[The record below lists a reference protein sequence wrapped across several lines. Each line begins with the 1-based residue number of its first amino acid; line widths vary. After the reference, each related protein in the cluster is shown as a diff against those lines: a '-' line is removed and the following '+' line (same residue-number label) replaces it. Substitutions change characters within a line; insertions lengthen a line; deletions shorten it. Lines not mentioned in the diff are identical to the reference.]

1 MTDADVAVSSD
12 NLSPKTDATTARRT
26 RAGAFNTGI
35 VFIRRTRDGRVRG
48 VVGHASERARRSIRR
63 VDERPTGVQ
72 RHDAASEGE
81 WPRLDAR
88 DDRDERAGASR
99 DDGDRR
105 VPGTRVDRERSDG
118 RVDVRAGN
126 VTGGVVQPGRRML
139 RATRQDAMP
148 GARPVAA
155 HATYTFDG
163 STGDAKRFRFAEVGL
178 WDPASDEPDRSAYS
192 GDAVSALDVSD
203 NRVRTPA
210 APPHWRA
217 LDAGA
222 RQIDALKHAA
232 AVARVLDRTLVVPR
246 LTCFCDKVWGGHDNI
261 WNFDCHYPGS
271 ADSAHAPGPCPL
283 DHFVSPSALRRAG
296 VRFVAE
302 AGELT
307 GLGVTPTD
315 ERRVRVGERGD
326 EGGGDEGAVSRPP
339 ATTPFPRRRTN
350 RSSDD
355 SSAKGTS
362 VARRSFVCRTRP
374 TFSAGSSPN
383 RTRARS
389 TGK

>member
-1 MTDADVAVSSD
+1 MSD
-12 NLSPKTDATTARRT
+12 
-26 RAGAFNTGI
+26 
-35 VFIRRTRDGRVRG
+35 
-48 VVGHASERARRSIRR
+48 
-63 VDERPTGVQ
+63 VQ
-72 RHDAASEGE
+72 RRPSI
-81 WPRLDAR
+81 
-88 DDRDERAGASR
+88 GA
-99 DDGDRR
+99 
-105 VPGTRVDRERSDG
+105 
-118 RVDVRAGN
+118 
-126 VTGGVVQPGRRML
+126 
-139 RATRQDAMP
+139 
-148 GARPVAA
+148 
-155 HATYTFDG
+155 H
-163 STGDAKRFRFAEVGL
+163 
-178 WDPASDEPDRSAYS
+178 
-192 GDAVSALDVSD
+192 
-203 NRVRTPA
+203 
-210 APPHWRA
+210 

-271 ADSAHAPGPCPL
+271 ADSAHVPGPCPL

-302 AGELT
+302 AELT

-326 EGGGDEGAVSRPP
+326 EGGGDEGGFASAGDDV
-339 ATTPFPRRRTN
+339 FLPRRRTN